1 MRETRE
7 NLDDQ
12 KLRAMEIRNGRNVDV
27 RARVMERIA
36 EGQGSRR
43 RRRNASG
50 SVRRHAAVIVIV
62 AAVVLLT
69 SITGYAA
76 NRYLQLKNSRGE
88 VVLKTKEREY
98 NPYATKLSAKLGKE
112 RESVEK
118 LLKPGEQA
126 VYYVK
131 GGNSGS
137 NRWNLLQFVY
147 VPYEHDDYDDFL
159 AQTRKTNG
167 PALPRPGYMP
177 EGYVFEA
184 ASVQAQY
191 GPLPPSPE
199 YEALAEEL
207 LAEAA
212 AADDRTLFYKVLPWS
227 EASGANLRYRKGEAV
242 LNLFAYKT
250 NGNSTLPLTP
260 DMHAEK
266 TVVGGTEAIIYE
278 SGEGEARKYYRHRVM
293 WYGTEEGT
301 LYVIADDP
309 GHPLEK
315 RELIRI
321 AESMIAQKRP

>member
-1 MRETRE
+1 
-7 NLDDQ
+7 
-12 KLRAMEIRNGRNVDV
+12 MEIRSGRNVDV
-27 RARVMERIA
+27 SVRVMERIA
-36 EGQGSRR
+36 EGQGSRK
-43 RRRNASG
+43 RRNVSG
-50 SVRRHAAVIVIV
+50 SVRRHAAVIVFI

-88 VVLKTKEREY
+88 VVLKTEEQKY
-98 NPYATKLSAKLGKE
+98 NPYAAKLSVKLGKE
-112 RESVEK
+112 RKSVER

-131 GGNSGS
+131 GGNTGD
-137 NRWNLLQFVY
+137 NRWSLLQFVY

-159 AQTRKTNG
+159 AQAQKTNG
-167 PALPRPGYMP
+167 PDLPQPGYVP

-199 YEALAEEL
+199 YDALADEL

-212 AADDRTLFYKVLPWS
+212 DADDRTLFYKVLPWS
-227 EASGANLRYRKGEAV
+227 EASGANLRYRKGEAA

-266 TVVGGTEAIIYE
+266 TVVAGTEMIIYE
-278 SGEGEARKYYRHRVM
+278 SGEGEAIKYYRNRVM
-293 WYGTEEGT
+293 WYGTEEKA

-309 GHPLEK
+309 VQPLEK